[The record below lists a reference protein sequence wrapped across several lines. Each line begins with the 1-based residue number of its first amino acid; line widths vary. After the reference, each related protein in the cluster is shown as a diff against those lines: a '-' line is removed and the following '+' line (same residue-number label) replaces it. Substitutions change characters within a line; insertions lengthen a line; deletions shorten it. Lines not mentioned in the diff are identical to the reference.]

1 MKKILLISLVIIFL
15 LSGCAPPANQADN
28 SSTLLPSSSSPATD
42 PGFPSP
48 TPASTEPPI
57 PAAKTEIQ
65 GTKGEQ
71 SYLPI
76 LTLAVRYLA
85 LQLKIELEEVTV
97 LSIVSMDWPDG
108 GLGCPLLGM
117 NYAQV
122 ITPGYKITLE
132 AEGKTY
138 TYHTN
143 TGRALI
149 LCAEDGPRLP
159 LIPINPDEIM
169 DGIPWMPV
177 DPIPTV
183 VKGK

>member
-15 LSGCAPPANQADN
+15 LSGCAPPANQPDN
-28 SSTLLPSSSSPATD
+28 NSTLLPSSSSPATD
-42 PGFPSP
+42 PGLHSP
-48 TPASTEPPI
+48 TAASTEPST
-57 PAAKTEIQ
+57 PAVQTEIQ

-76 LTLAVRYLA
+76 LTLAVRDLA
-85 LQLKIELEEVTV
+85 LQLKIELEDITV
-97 LSIVSMDWPDG
+97 LSIVSVDWPDG
-108 GLGCPLLGM
+108 GLGCPLLGI
-117 NYAQV
+117 NYTQV
-122 ITPGYKITLE
+122 ITPGYRITLE

-149 LCAEDGPRLP
+149 LCLENNPRLP
-159 LIPINPDEIM
+159 LIPVNPDEIM

-183 VKGK
+183 IKGK